1 MKMAN
6 IALIIAGGVGARMGQ
21 DIPKQFINVND
32 RPVIIYTLEA
42 FQKHPEIDAIE
53 VVCLDGWHDVLK
65 AYAKQFGIA
74 KLENIVSG
82 GLNGQDSIRNGLLDI
97 YKRYNSDDD
106 VVLIHDAIRPMLLPE
121 IITDNIKICREYG
134 NAITVVPCTA
144 AMLKTY
150 NSISTE
156 EQVARDNLK
165 ITQTPQSFFIKD
177 IVAAH
182 REALEKGISV
192 YGPTMLKS
200 DSKAHGQFIKNALNK
215 ENIVLKSKGEQRRT
229 YSYVVDV
236 VSGIFK
242 VLFNGLNG
250 EVYNIANENSI
261 ASIAEVA
268 SICAEIAGTNVV
280 FDLPDKIEKKG
291 FSQSKDCILDNS
303 KLKSLGWNGKYTLK
317 QGLVETIESL
327 REDE

>member
-1 MKMAN
+1 M
-6 IALIIAGGVGARMGQ
+6 
-21 DIPKQFINVND
+21 
-32 RPVIIYTLEA
+32 Y
-42 FQKHPEIDAIE
+42 AIE
-53 VVCLDGWHDVLK
+53 SATASFVLLTTTSPTIK
-65 AYAKQFGIA
+65 TPIKNKILLVIFEDKSILFFIISI
-74 KLENIVSG
+74 KTVENIVSG

-182 REALEKGISV
+182 REALEKGITNSV
-192 YGPTMLKS
+192 ASCTMYIELGRK
-200 DSKAHGQFIKNALNK
+200 LYM
-215 ENIVLKSKGEQRRT
+215 SKGSEKNLKLT
-229 YSYVVDV
+229 TTEDIE
-236 VSGIFK
+236 IFK
-242 VLFNGLNG
+242 ALLQ
-250 EVYNIANENSI
+250 A
-261 ASIAEVA
+261 
-268 SICAEIAGTNVV
+268 
-280 FDLPDKIEKKG
+280 KK
-291 FSQSKDCILDNS
+291 
-303 KLKSLGWNGKYTLK
+303 
-317 QGLVETIESL
+317 
-327 REDE
+327 DEWMH